1 MRGPHRSVIRS
12 ATVATGALA
21 VMLLPSGAA
30 FAADTMA
37 PTESRTSIILPDEGL
52 AGLAEKA
59 GHLPKAGLIGG
70 AAALGAVGVGV
81 ALQRRRQESAE
92 RAH

>member
-1 MRGPHRSVIRS
+1 MRGQHRSVIRS

-30 FAADTMA
+30 FAADTTA

-81 ALQRRRQESAE
+81 ALQRRRQVSAE